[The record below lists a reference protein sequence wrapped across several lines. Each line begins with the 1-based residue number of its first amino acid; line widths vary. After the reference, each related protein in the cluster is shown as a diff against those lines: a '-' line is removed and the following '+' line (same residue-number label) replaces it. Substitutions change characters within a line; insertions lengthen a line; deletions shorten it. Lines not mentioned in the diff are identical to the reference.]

1 MILGKV
7 IHNCLRQDFINKMLF
22 LRFINLAEGI
32 QRVLWMTMPFAYFG
46 RNQSKASRRLIL
58 KMDENSARLR

>member
-7 IHNCLRQDFINKMLF
+7 IHNCLRQDFIDKMLF

-32 QRVLWMTMPFAYFG
+32 QRVLWMTMPLLTLG
-46 RNQSKASRRLIL
+46 ETKVRRAAGL
-58 KMDENSARLR
+58 S